1 MVYLAEVLVV
11 MADRLKIVTI
21 HARNVHRTRTQ
32 ALRRRRVSRV
42 SLSLSLSPGK
52 QRCRVLRCGGAVLLK
67 HKKSFPDNLRM
78 SASGLWARK
87 LSRQYALFTLTL

>member
-42 SLSLSLSPGK
+42 SLSPGK